1 MRQQQHG
8 LHGPHLPHKAQF
20 SQPQLL
26 LFFLDAWLENNAVEL
41 VAKAMKFVSL
51 TEFFGCKV
59 SYIISNVQFY
69 QTFDIIVFVK
79 SLRKEVAA
87 AVQVWSR
94 MKVHL
99 YLDVEDF
106 FASNAIR
113 IRIVYQP
120 NTVSTIHMEDMV
132 VV

>member
-1 MRQQQHG
+1 
-8 LHGPHLPHKAQF
+8 
-20 SQPQLL
+20 
-26 LFFLDAWLENNAVEL
+26 
-41 VAKAMKFVSL
+41 MKFVSL

-94 MKVHL
+94 MKFHRN
-99 YLDVEDF
+99 VELSLGVVKD
-106 FASNAIR
+106 AEAM
-113 IRIVYQP
+113 RIVPQE
-120 NTVSTIHMEDMV
+120 NFVNI
-132 VV
+132 

>member
-1 MRQQQHG
+1 MHI
-8 LHGPHLPHKAQF
+8 F
-20 SQPQLL
+20 WN
-26 LFFLDAWLENNAVEL
+26 D
-41 VAKAMKFVSL
+41 
-51 TEFFGCKV
+51 
-59 SYIISNVQFY
+59 QFY
-69 QTFDIIVFVK
+69 QIFDIAVFVK
-79 SLRKEVAA
+79 GLKKEVAAA

-132 VV
+132 VVWIDFSNKIIRIPDFQFRGWVTTTTSYANNVKTE

>member
-1 MRQQQHG
+1 
-8 LHGPHLPHKAQF
+8 
-20 SQPQLL
+20 
-26 LFFLDAWLENNAVEL
+26 
-41 VAKAMKFVSL
+41 MKFV
-51 TEFFGCKV
+51 TVTQFFGCKV

-132 VV
+132 VVWIDFSNKIIRIPDFQFRGWVTTTTSYANNVKTE